1 MLRTF
6 VVTGAASGIG
16 RAICKEF
23 AKGNEAV
30 NLILVDINKDGLKEI
45 AEEVRVLGSNPLP
58 VVTDITKKIQ
68 VEKMVRE
75 AVDSFGTIDVLV
87 NNAGYA
93 EIVPIEEMKP
103 DQFSRMIEVH
113 LYGTFNCIKE
123 VVPVMKKA
131 GKGKIINL
139 SSIYG
144 TKIGAKGWSH
154 YCAAKGGVYG
164 LTLALAK
171 ELAPEIQVNAVAPG
185 GIMTPLQRIL
195 SNEAKEQF
203 RQSVPLKRWG
213 NPEEIASFIAYLV
226 SDNLSTGS
234 LFVLDGGLT
243 S

>member
-16 RAICKEF
+16 RAICKES
-23 AKGNEAV
+23 AKLDEAV
-30 NLILVDINKDGLKEI
+30 NLVLADINENGIKEV
-45 AEEVRVLGSNPLP
+45 AEEVKVLGSNPLP
-58 VVTDITKKIQ
+58 ITTDVTKEMQ

-75 AVDSFGTIDVLV
+75 TVDSFVNIDVLV
-87 NNAGYA
+87 NCAGYG

-103 DQFSRMIEVH
+103 HQWSRMIEAH

-123 VVPVMKKA
+123 VIPVMKKA

-144 TKIGAKGWSH
+144 TKTGAVGWSH
-154 YCAAKGGVYG
+154 YCAAKGGIYG

-185 GIMTPLQRIL
+185 GIMTPLQRVL
-195 SNEAKEQF
+195 SPEEKEQF

-226 SDNLSTGS
+226 SDSLCTGS